1 MSTMISSQNTLFSF
15 AEIPLPPKEESAL
28 AAKAMLCKLSI
39 GQWDGYKYDRKVSE
53 EIADLHNAEKDS
65 GRFRKR
71 LLPRK
76 ALGAITRAI
85 GAARRQHTFY
95 TLPWGDDD
103 YRILPASIY
112 LDHRNALNEVR
123 ASFFAAVSALER
135 DFERLVIDQNGL
147 GTMFEINDYPGMRNE
162 GGDLRFRFPEE
173 LRERFSFET
182 KVLPMA
188 AGDDFR
194 ANVSDEERERI
205 RRQIAESVRAALR
218 LGTSEIWQ
226 RLYKPVAHMAR
237 CMNEF
242 NAAGKD
248 NKPKLYDSMIE
259 NIVTVLDVLPQL
271 NLEGDSSLE
280 RMAEEI
286 RGELIVERKELRKS
300 PNLSLHTGNK
310 AAEISRRM
318 AAYLGVPDDG
328 TPSSASVS

>member
-1 MSTMISSQNTLFSF
+1 MSTMIGSQNTLFSF
-15 AEIPLPPKEESAL
+15 AEIPLPPKEESSL
-28 AAKAMLCKLSI
+28 ATKAMLCKLFI
-39 GQWDGYKYDRKVSE
+39 GQWEGYKYDRKVSE

-76 ALGAITRAI
+76 ALRGITRAI
-85 GAARRQHTFY
+85 AAARRQHLFY
-95 TLPWGDDD
+95 SLPWGDDD
-103 YRILPASIY
+103 YRILPSSVC
-112 LDHRNALNEVR
+112 LDHRNALSE
-123 ASFFAAVSALER
+123 AKTSFFAAVSALER
-135 DFERLVIDQNGL
+135 DFEQLVLHQNGL

-162 GGDLRFRFPEE
+162 GGALRFRFPEE
-173 LRERFSFET
+173 LRERFSFKT
-182 KVLPMA
+182 KVLPMPVEN
-188 AGDDFR
+188 DFR
-194 ANVSDEERERI
+194 ANVGDEERERI

-218 LGTSEIWQ
+218 LGTREIWQ
-226 RLYKPVAHMAR
+226 RLYKPVAHMAQ

-242 NAAGKD
+242 NAAEKG

-300 PNLSLHTGNK
+300 PALSLHTGNK

-328 TPSSASVS
+328 TPSSSMS

>member
-1 MSTMISSQNTLFSF
+1 MSTMIGSQNTLFSF
-15 AEIPLPPKEESAL
+15 AEIPLPPKEESSL

-135 DFERLVIDQNGL
+135 DFEQLVLHQNGL

-218 LGTSEIWQ
+218 LGTREIWQ
-226 RLYKPVAHMAR
+226 RLYKPVAHMAQ

-242 NAAGKD
+242 NAAEKG

-286 RGELIVERKELRKS
+286 RSELIVERKELRKS
-300 PNLSLHTGNK
+300 PALSLNTGAK

-328 TPSSASVS
+328 TPSSSVS